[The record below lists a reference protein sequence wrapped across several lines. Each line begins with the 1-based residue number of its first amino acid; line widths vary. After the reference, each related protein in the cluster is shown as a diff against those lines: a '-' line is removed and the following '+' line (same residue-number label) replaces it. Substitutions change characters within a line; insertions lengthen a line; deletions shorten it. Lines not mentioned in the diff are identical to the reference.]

1 MIYDNITALIGKTPM
16 LALNNIKNKLEL
28 YGNIIAK
35 LEYLNPCGSIKDRAA
50 KYMIDAAIKDGKLS
64 FGGTVIE
71 ATSGNTGIG
80 LSGACASMG
89 YKAVIVMPDNMSV
102 ERINIIKA
110 LGGEVILTEASLGMG
125 GAIKKAEEIHKNTP
139 NSIIAGQFDNVANVE
154 AHYKTTGV
162 EIYEDMCGD
171 IDFLVCGVGTGGT
184 VTGTGKY
191 LKEQN
196 PKIKVIGVEPASSPY
211 LSRGNSGIHKIQGIG
226 AGFVPSILDVKLLD
240 EIICVSDNDA
250 VKYAQYLS
258 RCEGVMCGISSGAA
272 LCAAIELAKKKEN
285 KDKNI
290 VVIFPDSAD
299 RYYSTELFD
308 N

>member
-1 MIYDNITALIGKTPM
+1 MIYGNITALIGKTPM
-16 LALNNIKNKLEL
+16 LALNNIKNELEL

-50 KYMIDAAIKDGKLS
+50 KYMIDAAIKEGKLS
-64 FGGTVIE
+64 AGGTVIE

-80 LSGACASMG
+80 LAGACASMG
-89 YKAVIVMPDNMSV
+89 FKAVIVMPDNMSL

-110 LGGEVILTEASLGMG
+110 LGGEVVLTKASLGMS
-125 GAIKKAEEIHKNTP
+125 GAIKMAEELKRDIP

-154 AHYKTTGV
+154 AHYETTGV
-162 EIYEDMCGD
+162 EIYEDICGN

-184 VTGTGKY
+184 ITGTGKY

-211 LSRGNSGIHKIQGIG
+211 LSSGISGAHKIQGIG
-226 AGFVPSILDVKLLD
+226 AGFVPSILDVNLLD
-240 EIICVSDNDA
+240 EIICVTDNDA
-250 VKYAQYLS
+250 LKYAKYLS
-258 RCEGVMCGISSGAA
+258 KREGVMCGISSGAA
-272 LCAAIELAKKKEN
+272 LCAAVELAKKEEN

>member
-1 MIYDNITALIGKTPM
+1 
-16 LALNNIKNKLEL
+16 
-28 YGNIIAK
+28 
-35 LEYLNPCGSIKDRAA
+35 
-50 KYMIDAAIKDGKLS
+50 
-64 FGGTVIE
+64 
-71 ATSGNTGIG
+71 
-80 LSGACASMG
+80 MG
-89 YKAVIVMPDNMSV
+89 YKAVIVMPDNMSL

-110 LGGEVILTEASLGMG
+110 LGGEVVLTQASLGMS
-125 GAIKKAEEIHKNTP
+125 GAIKKAEELNKDIP

-154 AHYKTTGV
+154 AHYETTGV
-162 EIYEDMCGD
+162 EIYEDICGN

-184 VTGTGKY
+184 ITGTGKY

-211 LSRGNSGIHKIQGIG
+211 LSSGASGIHKIQGIG

-240 EIICVSDNDA
+240 EIICVTDNNA
-250 VKYAQYLS
+250 VKYAKYLAQ
-258 RCEGVMCGISSGAA
+258 REGVMCGISSGAA
-272 LCAAIELAKKKEN
+272 LCAAVELAKKEEN